1 MAPSATGAP
10 PGRRVYR
17 VCDAV
22 VIPYRAGDAAG
33 STAQRGADKIGR
45 VTPTRV
51 FLLSPAN
58 CRGRRA
64 QQVLSPKAAFSVAAR
79 LRSDGVPIGELFAHM
94 SGLYFRG
101 KITYARKFGRAF
113 VITPDQ
119 GLLPA
124 ETTITSQV
132 LSRFADAEIDLGNP
146 AISHAL
152 EQTARELGDAA
163 GADAQFVLLGSIASD
178 KYVQVLSAIFGQRL
192 VFPATFVGRGDMSRG
207 GVLLRAA
214 AASQELEYI
223 PVIGAVRHGSPA
235 PETPSRGPVFPHN
248 SHTLMCDSIS
258 GGGVC
263 STSVGLGGFATQ
275 NRHDCSSDSVL
286 RLVSVRC
293 HGRGARAG
301 GAAEFLRPHPLDV
314 ARPTGRRL
322 ARMASPLLALSNC
335 QNGLARSEFRDHGAA
350 DSCGPASR
358 AGQHRSGSRLRHPE
372 LPRLRASRIPSQFV
386 DIQRRGATT
395 LDPDSAPT
403 LTPRLLSLDS

>member
-1 MAPSATGAP
+1 M
-10 PGRRVYR
+10 
-17 VCDAV
+17 
-22 VIPYRAGDAAG
+22 
-33 STAQRGADKIGR
+33 
-45 VTPTRV
+45 TPTRV

-79 LRSDGVPIGELFAHM
+79 LRSNGVPIGELFAHM

-132 LSRFADAEIDLGNP
+132 LTRFADAEIDLGNP
-146 AISHAL
+146 GYRTPL

-223 PVIGAVRHGSPA
+223 PVIGAVRHG
-235 PETPSRGPVFPHN
+235 
-248 SHTLMCDSIS
+248 
-258 GGGVC
+258 
-263 STSVGLGGFATQ
+263 
-275 NRHDCSSDSVL
+275 
-286 RLVSVRC
+286 
-293 HGRGARAG
+293 
-301 GAAEFLRPHPLDV
+301 
-314 ARPTGRRL
+314 ARPPR
-322 ARMASPLLALSNC
+322 
-335 QNGLARSEFRDHGAA
+335 
-350 DSCGPASR
+350 
-358 AGQHRSGSRLRHPE
+358 
-372 LPRLRASRIPSQFV
+372 LPR
-386 DIQRRGATT
+386 
-395 LDPDSAPT
+395 
-403 LTPRLLSLDS
+403 